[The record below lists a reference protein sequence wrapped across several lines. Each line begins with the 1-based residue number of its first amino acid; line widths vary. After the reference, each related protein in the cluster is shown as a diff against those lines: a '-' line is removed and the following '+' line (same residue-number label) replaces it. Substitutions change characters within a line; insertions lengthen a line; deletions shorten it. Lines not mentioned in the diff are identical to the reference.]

1 MKNAKEIDISG
12 YKEDHSFYPEFKL
25 LITIKSFDL
34 QAIRERYLKNK
45 NKKSNRTGS
54 VNRREVALGGVCELT
69 IKAGKVVHSEILN
82 EFPEPR
88 GVDSYKNVTA
98 FSSENKVHLLQGETL
113 KTISN
118 PWFSYIHTIDIEKEH
133 SNRML
138 VSSSGFDCIFE
149 YSLEDSMKTFEWFA
163 WENGFNHGIDPET
176 SEKLFLTRKKEEA
189 EKYQAEGKNYLFIS
203 DPENQTLPTA
213 KRAAFIN
220 SVVYDPFDKR
230 NVIATF
236 FHEGAVYQIERS
248 TGNTEKVLDGLNN
261 PHGGM
266 KLGAENYMGTS
277 TRGGEIVIGN
287 KNNQT
292 RYSFINLRGKPE
304 FLRDMEW
311 VQNTKIVDNNFI
323 AIDSNR
329 NAFAIINPEK
339 ELISFVEFDPNWAI
353 QDLVVSYLNEEQK
366 NIIRNIKKHY

>member
-1 MKNAKEIDISG
+1 MKNTQEIDISK
-12 YKEDHSFYPEFKL
+12 YKEDHSFYPEIKL

-54 VNRREVALGGVCELT
+54 VNRREVALGGVAEIT
-69 IKAGKVVHSEILN
+69 IKNGKIVESNILN
-82 EFPEPR
+82 KFPEPR
-88 GVDSYKNVTA
+88 GVDSFKEVTA
-98 FSSENKVHLLQGETL
+98 FSSENKVYLLRGESL
-113 KTISN
+113 QKISN
-118 PWFSYIHTIDIEKEH
+118 PWFSYIHTIDIERED

-149 YSLEDSMKTFEWFA
+149 YSIEETKKTFEWFA

-189 EKYQAEGKNYLFIS
+189 EKYQANGKKHLFIS
-203 DPENQTLPTA
+203 DPENQMLPTA

-220 SVVYDPFDKR
+220 SVVYDPFDKG

-236 FHEGAVYQIERS
+236 FHEGAVYQINRY
-248 TGNTEKVLDGLNN
+248 TGKATKVLDDLNN

-266 KLGAENYMGTS
+266 KLSENEYMGTS

-287 KNNQT
+287 RDNQT
-292 RYSFINLRGKPE
+292 CYSFKHLGGKPE
-304 FLRDMEW
+304 FLREMEW

-329 NAFAIINPEK
+329 NAFVIFDPAKNM
-339 ELISFVEFDPNWAI
+339 ISRVEYDPNWAI
-353 QDLVVSYLNEEQK
+353 QDLVVSYLDEEQK
-366 NIIRNIKKHY
+366 NTIRNIKQY